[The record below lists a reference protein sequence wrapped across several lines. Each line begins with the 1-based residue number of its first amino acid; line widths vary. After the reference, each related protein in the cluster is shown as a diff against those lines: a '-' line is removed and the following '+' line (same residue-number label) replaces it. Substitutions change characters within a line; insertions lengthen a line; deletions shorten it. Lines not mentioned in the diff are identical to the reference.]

1 MDHEALLEMM
11 RSADCVI
18 CPSRDDAMPV
28 VATEGFALEKTVICS
43 DHTGT
48 ADYIENGQ
56 NGFVFQNENIMEL
69 KEQIRYVSRLSKEE
83 REQIGKHARSIFEC
97 HFIKEIFEEAF
108 LENLEKLTDEK
119 EYDFAYTT
127 GMANDVM
134 LYQHQ
139 RLVQLND
146 MYMQLKTDMR
156 KQGDEAYRDGMYLHG
171 VIKEKE
177 QKILDYE
184 IEIKNLK
191 TEAAVLKEETEIL
204 RKSKESLEIQ
214 IQSLKNREE
223 ELEKRINDIYN
234 SKCWKVTKPLR
245 KTGKIWGRI
254 QNQAKEEKL

>member
-1 MDHEALLEMM
+1 
-11 RSADCVI
+11 
-18 CPSRDDAMPV
+18 
-28 VATEGFALEKTVICS
+28 
-43 DHTGT
+43 
-48 ADYIENGQ
+48 
-56 NGFVFQNENIMEL
+56 MEL

-83 REQIGKHARSIFEC
+83 REQIGKHARRIFEC
-97 HFIKEIFEEAF
+97 HFTKEIFEKAF
-108 LENLEKLTDEK
+108 LKNLEKLTDEK

-127 GMANDVM
+127 GMANDVT

-156 KQGDEAYRDGMYLHG
+156 RQGDEAYRDGMYLHG

-177 QKILDYE
+177 EKILDYE
-184 IEIKNLK
+184 TEIKDLK
-191 TEAAVLKEETEIL
+191 TEAEIL

-234 SKCWKVTKPLR
+234 SKSWKVTEPLR
-245 KTGKIWGRI
+245 KAGKIWG
-254 QNQAKEEKL
+254 EKSKS